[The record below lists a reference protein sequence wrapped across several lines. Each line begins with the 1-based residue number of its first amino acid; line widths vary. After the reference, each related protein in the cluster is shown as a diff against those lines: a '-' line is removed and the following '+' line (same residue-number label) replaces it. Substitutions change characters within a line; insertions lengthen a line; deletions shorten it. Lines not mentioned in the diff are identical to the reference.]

1 MGGVFFC
8 CVDESRRSAAARLMR
23 FLLPVWEVYNDS
35 ECDKHETKE
44 IYGSKKAAPFGMDG
58 KIYEYIKKALS
69 NLLTD

>member
-1 MGGVFFC
+1 
-8 CVDESRRSAAARLMR
+8 MR